1 MKKLT
6 AKQEVFCKE
15 YVKDRNA
22 TQAAVRAGYS
32 EHTAQV
38 QSSRLLAQ
46 EEVHKRV
53 QVLLQ
58 AQQERQRITADYVL
72 MQAVEVY
79 ERCMQ
84 AVAPVMKRGSVEHD
98 EAGNA
103 VYAFDVKGALAA
115 LELIGKHVAV
125 AAFKEGGKSKVGVR
139 EGRAGISTGVDADGV
154 VIALG
159 CGMAGED
166 GQTAFEYGGDQKCQ
180 AFDEGEKGVPTPKE
194 GQAEVVWLSDAER
207 AARVAKIL
215 AMAQARRAMAQGDS
229 TEQDA
234 CVDE

>member
-84 AVAPVMKRGSVEHD
+84 GVAPVVKRGSVEHD
-98 EAGNA
+98 EAGNV

-125 AAFKEGGKSKVGVR
+125 AAFKDGGKSKVGVK
-139 EGRAGISTGVDADGV
+139 EGRAAVDMGVDADGV
-154 VIALG
+154 QMLVG
-159 CGMAGED
+159 CGMAGEG
-166 GQTAFEYGGDQKCQ
+166 GQTAFEYAGDQKCQ
-180 AFDEGEKGVPTPKE
+180 EFGTDEKGVPTPE
-194 GQAEVVWLSDAER
+194 EPQATEVWLSDAER

-215 AMAQARRAMAQGDS
+215 AMAQARRAMMQGES
-229 TEQDA
+229 TEQGT